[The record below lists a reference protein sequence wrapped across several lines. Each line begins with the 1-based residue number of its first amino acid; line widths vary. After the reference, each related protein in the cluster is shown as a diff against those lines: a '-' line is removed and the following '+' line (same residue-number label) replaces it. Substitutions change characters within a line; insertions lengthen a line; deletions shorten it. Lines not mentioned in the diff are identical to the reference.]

1 MWLGEAVGPRV
12 NTYFCEASKTW
23 HVRNEVWWQVPVA
36 RAIFVTVTV
45 TEDLACRHDCV
56 PIAAPKCRD
65 ELKRSHA
72 QARPIREH
80 RQGRP

>member
-45 TEDLACRHDCV
+45 TEDLACRHELC
-56 PIAAPKCRD
+56 AHRHAPKCRD
-65 ELKRSHA
+65 EKKSCPSA
-72 QARPIREH
+72 TDP
-80 RQGRP
+80 